1 MANLFGNILI
11 LISMNHC
18 LFAQIRSMGNIYPT
32 LLVGLPNQ
40 NTFFSF
46 TSAFRLGSLIL
57 LQRID
62 VKLKDLTEAFL
73 LDLRG
78 RAGIPFPEGGWSS
91 LRPDQ
96 LSLEKFPFSKSP
108 FLNTPIEGESFGNHV
123 AIL

>member
-1 MANLFGNILI
+1 
-11 LISMNHC
+11 
-18 LFAQIRSMGNIYPT
+18 MGNIYLI

-78 RAGIPFPEGGWSS
+78 RDEKSS
-91 LRPDQ
+91 L
-96 LSLEKFPFSKSP
+96 SWF
-108 FLNTPIEGESFGNHV
+108 
-123 AIL
+123 AC